1 MKTVIIIALLLG
13 LPSNLSAQYIIDC
26 NNNTTFWVI
35 NDRGIQYSVKLHG
48 DIAESK
54 IPELLNV
61 EDMALQYVLI
71 DKKRFIEDKG
81 DNTEL
86 SILKRYVE
94 EETKYLSGKFPK
106 PFEVLMEIY
115 TIPTG
120 QKFLLWYYKLPEG
133 KSKEVI
139 SQLFIN
145 TIIEDTIIGFGSP
158 QFIDHDFEAIKNFLV
173 ETISTLNIIKDT
185 NSLCD

>member
-1 MKTVIIIALLLG
+1 MKTVIIILLLG
-13 LPSNLSAQYIIDC
+13 FIPANLSAQYIIECSND
-26 NNNTTFWVI
+26 TTFWII
-35 NDRGIQYSVKLHG
+35 NDRNTIYSVKLHG

-61 EDMALQYVLI
+61 EDMALQYVLL
-71 DKKRFIEDKG
+71 DKNQFMEDDG

-106 PFEVLMEIY
+106 PFEVLTEVY
-115 TIPTG
+115 TISTG
-120 QKFLLWYYKLPEG
+120 KEFILWYYKLPEG

-145 TIIEDTIIGFGSP
+145 TIIDNTIIGFGSP
-158 QFIDHDFEAIKNFLV
+158 QFIDHDFETIKNFLV
-173 ETISTLNIIKDT
+173 DTISTLSVIQDT